1 MDFAVFFFF
10 RSQKRGELL
19 GIAPVSWKVVYRRGN
34 STPQGGQRTQR
45 IRCPK
50 SQVLRKWLN
59 RSCFLLNSKLV
70 VNLDGYKFKSC
81 HQNILGHPG
90 FSLFFPHHEG
100 ILDLNMSHILG
111 GASNAEA
118 QIEAIEEMEQQDQ
131 HHRSAQH
138 CMDGSFLRGV
148 THGHTQGG
156 LWWTLPG
163 CQSCHVLLDQ
173 RIHKTMIK
181 PW

>member
-1 MDFAVFFFF
+1 M
-10 RSQKRGELL
+10 
-19 GIAPVSWKVVYRRGN
+19 
-34 STPQGGQRTQR
+34 T
-45 IRCPK
+45 
-50 SQVLRKWLN
+50 
-59 RSCFLLNSKLV
+59 
-70 VNLDGYKFKSC
+70 LDDYKFKSC

-90 FSLFFPHHEG
+90 FSLVFPHHEG
-100 ILDLNMSHILG
+100 ILDLNMSHIL

-138 CMDGSFLRGV
+138 CMDGSFLGGV

-163 CQSCHVLLDQ
+163 CQSCHVLDQ
-173 RIHKTMIK
+173 RIHKTIIK
-181 PW
+181 P